1 MRVLGID
8 PGSRVAGYGV
18 VEERGGILAPV
29 AWGVVK
35 PPPTKELHPRLKYLF
50 EAYAE
55 IIIEYQPDEVAVEIV
70 FFAENPR
77 SALVLG
83 HARAAAFLPALLQ
96 NLPFNE
102 YTALQVKKAL
112 VGAGHA
118 GKGQVAAMVCRLL
131 NMKEIPKPEDVT
143 DALAVAVTHLHAAPL
158 RRKLSAVKEAAPA
171 ARRIKRGVRG

>member
-8 PGSRVAGYGV
+8 PGSRVAGYGI
-18 VEERGGILAPV
+18 VEEQKGKLSAV

-35 PPPTKELHPRLKYLF
+35 PPQSKELHHRLKYLF

-55 IIIEYQPDEVAVEIV
+55 LVIEYRPDEVAVENV
-70 FFAENPR
+70 FFAENAR

-83 HARAAAFLPALLQ
+83 HARAAAFLPALVQ
-96 NLPFNE
+96 NIPFNE

-143 DALAVAVTHLHAAPL
+143 DALAVAVTHLHATPM
-158 RRKLSAVKEAAPA
+158 RRRLAMVKEAAPTV
-171 ARRIKRGVRG
+171 RRIKRGVRG

>member
-8 PGSRVAGYGV
+8 PGSRVAGYGI
-18 VEERGGILAPV
+18 VEERGGILTPV

-35 PPPTKELHPRLKYLF
+35 PPVSKELHPRLKYLF

-55 IIIEYQPDEVAVEIV
+55 IIIEYQPDEVAVENV
-70 FFAENPR
+70 FFAENAR

-83 HARAAAFLPALLQ
+83 QARAAAFLPALLQ
-96 NLPFNE
+96 NIPFNE
-102 YTALQVKKAL
+102 YSALQVKKAL

-143 DALAVAVTHLHAAPL
+143 DALAVAVTHLHASPL
-158 RRKLSAVKEAAPA
+158 RRRLMAVKESAPA
-171 ARRIKRGVRG
+171 ARRFKRGVKG

>member
-1 MRVLGID
+1 MKVLGID
-8 PGSRVAGYGV
+8 PGSRVAGYGI
-18 VEERGGILAPV
+18 VEERGSILTPV
-29 AWGVVK
+29 TWGVVK
-35 PPPTKELHPRLKYLF
+35 PPPSKVLHPRLKYLF

-55 IIIEYQPDEVAVEIV
+55 IIIEYQPDEVAVENV

-96 NLPFNE
+96 NLPFYE

-131 NMKEIPKPEDVT
+131 NMKEIPKPEDIT
-143 DALAVAVTHLHAAPL
+143 DALAVAVTHLHASPMHKRMA
-158 RRKLSAVKEAAPA
+158 AVKETTPA
-171 ARRIKRGVRG
+171 ARRIRRGVRG